1 MGPRLALA
9 LYLRPAPWKRA
20 RALLRALDRSIVA
33 FGVLGVGATALL
45 DLDDVYPVLAPGL
58 CLAGIALLFG
68 VSTYL
73 QFGRYCEYEA
83 LSELVGE
90 DREAVPHQAHMNY
103 RWELALVRWMM
114 DEKTQAWIRRETLAR
129 TAGKQRRR
137 NKQPRPRM

>member
-33 FGVLGVGATALL
+33 LGMLAVGATALL
-45 DLDDVYPVLAPGL
+45 DLDDVYPMLAPAL
-58 CLAGIALLFG
+58 CLVGVVLSFG

-73 QFGRYCEYEA
+73 QFERFCEYEA
-83 LSELVGE
+83 LVELVGE
-90 DREAVPHQAHMNY
+90 YQDAMPSQAHMNY

-114 DEKTQAWIRRETLAR
+114 DEKTQAWIRRETLWRA
-129 TAGKQRRR
+129 AGKQRRR